1 MGCGQLSKVSIRSI
15 KVDRHLPCSEH
26 RASPGT
32 PSCVL
37 GAVVFL
43 WVTEVP
49 QGTKGDEM
57 LGGGKGVVSKQELG
71 GEE

>member
-1 MGCGQLSKVSIRSI
+1 MGCSQLSKFSIRSI
-15 KVDRHLPCSEH
+15 KVDRHPPRSEH

-32 PSCVL
+32 PRCIL

-49 QGTKGDEM
+49 QGTEGDEM
-57 LGGGKGVVSKQELG
+57 LWGGKGVDSKQELG